1 MSKSKV
7 DGTSDYGI
15 LLQKYEDLKKDVPMD
30 AIINKL
36 KKLANIHT
44 QIKDAEDA
52 LNKTLDL
59 INSSEELTHFNYEK
73 KTIRKPIEEYFKRWE
88 K

>member
-15 LLQKYEDLKKDVPMD
+15 LLQKYENLKKDVPMD

-36 KKLANIHT
+36 KRLDNVHT
-44 QIKDAEDA
+44 QLLKAEDVIS
-52 LNKTLDL
+52 KTLDL
-59 INSSEELTHFNYEK
+59 INSSEVLVNFPGEKRTLRKYLENYNGG
-73 KTIRKPIEEYFKRWE
+73 RK
-88 K
+88 